1 MNGTYHPC
9 SHPSAEVL
17 NTIPIEDAKK
27 YHIVMRQCF
36 VCSVVYERVER
47 IV

>member
-1 MNGTYHPC
+1 MPC

-17 NTIPIEDAKK
+17 NTISIEDAKK

-36 VCSVVYERVER
+36 ACNAVYERVEK

>member
-1 MNGTYHPC
+1 MPC
-9 SHPSAEVL
+9 SHPFAEVL

-27 YHIVMRQCF
+27 YHIVRLQCF
-36 VCSVVYERVER
+36 DCNAVYERVEK

>member
-1 MNGTYHPC
+1 MTPC
-9 SHPSAEVL
+9 SHPTAEVL
-17 NTIPIEDAKK
+17 NTISIEDAKK

-36 VCSVVYERVER
+36 VCNAVYERVEK

>member
-1 MNGTYHPC
+1 MPC
-9 SHPSAEVL
+9 YHPSAEVL

-36 VCSVVYERVER
+36 VCNAVYERVEK

>member
-1 MNGTYHPC
+1 MNGLYIPC
-9 SHPSAEVL
+9 SHPTTTIL
-17 NTIPIEDAKK
+17 NTIPIEDIKK

-36 VCSVVYERVER
+36 VCDVVYERVER

>member
-1 MNGTYHPC
+1 MTPC

-17 NTIPIEDAKK
+17 NTRPIADAKK
-27 YHIVMRQCF
+27 YHIVIRQCF
-36 VCSVVYERVER
+36 VCNALYERVEK

>member
-1 MNGTYHPC
+1 MSPC

-17 NTIPIEDAKK
+17 NTITIEDAKK

-36 VCSVVYERVER
+36 VCNAVYERVEK

>member
-9 SHPSAEVL
+9 THPSAEVL
-17 NTIPIEDAKK
+17 NTIPIQDAKK

-36 VCSVVYERVER
+36 VCDVVYERVER
-47 IV
+47 IA